1 MKKYYVTNARRNQ
14 KAERLAFAGGAEQIQ
29 VDYSVWA
36 EVNGNVTGVT
46 VTVEYGDAAVSA
58 ESLTSNVKSFL
69 VTTANSGKS
78 LLKLVATD
86 GTDKDVM
93 WLEIWAKDPALAF
106 SDDYGMAA

>member
-1 MKKYYVTNARRNQ
+1 MKKYYVTNARRN
-14 KAERLAFAGGAEQIQ
+14 AMPSRLAYAGGAEQVQ
-29 VDYSVWA
+29 VDYSAWA
-36 EVNGNVTGVT
+36 EVNGTVTGVT
-46 VTVEYGDAAVSA
+46 ITVEYGEAAISA

-93 WLEIWAKDPALAF
+93 WLYVWAKDPTLAF
-106 SDDYGMAA
+106 SDDYGMAS